1 MNYFLSKLTP
11 PRSTFAA
18 DMTGT
23 EQAVMAD

>member
-11 PRSTFAA
+11 PGPTFAA